1 MANKVKN
8 DPSAGSGQENEKKG
22 SYLGRLRFDPKLLN
36 SLQAKY
42 LSNVRLPI
50 LFILT
55 IIIVG
60 VFALTSIPRRLNPE
74 IKIPIVV
81 VNTILPGAGPEDVES
96 LVTLPLER
104 KLTSV
109 DGLDTI
115 SSVSRESAS
124 TITIT
129 FLSSVDVDEAAK
141 DVQTLVNRVTNLP
154 EDATDPDIITVD
166 FEDQPF
172 WTFAVTSKSDTASLM
187 RFADNLK
194 DEIENVAQVD
204 RVTTSG
210 LIDQTIEVTIDL
222 NRAKEFNINP
232 AEISG
237 LVKTAAKAFPAG
249 SVNSSSSSFALTI
262 NRGIFSLDDI
272 RDLRLNVSGSNVRL
286 GDIATISERSKS
298 GQSGTYVTTKDKTPE
313 RTVQFFVFK
322 KKNADIDKAFQATE
336 PVVNEQIEKYK
347 GQFTL
352 FTVLNTADEITKQ
365 FDELYGE
372 FQTTIFFVFILL
384 LIFLGLRQAI
394 ISTITVPL
402 TFLASFAIINAMG
415 LTLNFLTMFS
425 FLLSLGLLIDDTI
438 VSVAAMTRYYRT
450 GRFTPYQTG
459 LMVWRDFIVPLW
471 STTITTIWAFVP
483 LLLATGIIGE
493 FIKSIPIVVTTTM
506 LSSTTIAV
514 LITIPLMIVFLK
526 PQFPR
531 RVRVLFV
538 VLGLLLI
545 ILVPALV
552 LPRNSLLPLII
563 LAIILTL
570 AITYRVRKDLV
581 TRYRYI
587 IRTNKRAAFVSE
599 KAQGIADHGLINT
612 HYLSDR
618 YKRII
623 DKILVSRRARKRTII
638 AIVVFAVVAYLLVPL
653 GFVKNEFFPKEDAD
667 LLYIGVDLP
676 PGTNSE
682 IVTKEALALSERLKK
697 TPELDYVVTEAGQ
710 VIQPDGNRDSDPD
723 AVLFTLHL
731 RSAEERDLT
740 SGDIAQSVRNSF
752 GDYTAGT
759 FSVVELTGG
768 PPAGADVQVKLLGP
782 DLGIL
787 NQYSD
792 KLVAYL
798 KKQDGLVNVD
808 KSIKPGT
815 SKVVFVPDAT
825 KLADA
830 DLSVNDVG
838 LWLRT
843 YASGFTLDSILFDDE
858 EKDIVFRTNSY
869 DDKTLEELGSIEI
882 PLKTGGTVPLL
893 SLGKF
898 TLETNPTL
906 ITREDEK
913 RTISVFA
920 GVTAGANIPE
930 KNAELLKYAED
941 LNMPTGYEIA
951 TGGVNE
957 ENQKSVTSILQAMV
971 ISFLLIL
978 ITMVIEFGSFRQ
990 ALIAM
995 LIIPISIAGVFYI
1008 FALTRTP
1015 LSFAALIGI
1024 LALFGIVVT
1033 HAIVV
1038 IEKINENRKEGM
1050 PLAEAITDA
1059 AANRLEPV
1067 LLTSLATIVGL
1078 LPITIADPF
1087 WRGLGGAIIAGLLF
1101 SGAIKLF
1108 FVPVLYYNF
1117 YKDSEGNK
1125 KNKRR

>member
-1 MANKVKN
+1 MK
-8 DPSAGSGQENEKKG
+8 NEKG
-22 SYLGRLRFDPKLLN
+22 ASYLSRLQFDPKLLN
-36 SLQAKY
+36 KLHARY
-42 LSNVRLPI
+42 LANPRLPV
-50 LFILT
+50 LFIIT
-55 IIIVG
+55 IIIIG
-60 VFALTSIPRRLNPE
+60 IFALTNIPRRLNPE

-81 VNTILPGAGPEDVES
+81 VNTALPGAGPEDVES

-109 DGLDTI
+109 EGLDTI
-115 SSVSRESAS
+115 NSVSRESVS
-124 TITIT
+124 TISLQ
-129 FLSSVDVDEAAK
+129 FLSSVDADEAAK
-141 DVQTLVNRVTNLP
+141 DVQTLVDRVTNLP
-154 EDATDPDIITVD
+154 EDATDPDILTVD
-166 FEDQPF
+166 FEDQPV
-172 WTFAVTSKSDTASLM
+172 WTFAITSKSDTASLM
-187 RFADNLK
+187 RFSDNLK
-194 DEIENVAQVD
+194 TEIENVAEVD

-210 LIDQTIEVTIDL
+210 LLDQTIEVTLDL
-222 NRAKEFNINP
+222 NKSREFDISP

-249 SVNSSSSSFALTI
+249 SVNSSTSSFALTI

-272 RDLRLNVSGSNVRL
+272 RDLRLNVSGASVRL
-286 GDIATISERSKS
+286 GDIATVSERSKS
-298 GQSGTYVTTKDKTPE
+298 GQQNTYVTTKDKSSE
-313 RTVQFFVFK
+313 RTVQFFVYK
-322 KKNADIDKAFQATE
+322 KKNSDIDKAFEATE
-336 PVVNEQIEKYK
+336 PIVSAQIEKYK
-347 GQFTL
+347 GQFSI
-352 FTVLNTADEITKQ
+352 FTILNTASEITEQ

-372 FQTTIFFVFILL
+372 FQTTILMVFLLL

-415 LTLNFLTMFS
+415 LSLNFLTMFS

-438 VSVAAMTRYYRT
+438 VSVAAMTRYHRT

-526 PQFPR
+526 PVFPR
-531 RVRVLFV
+531 RVKVMFA
-538 VLGLLLI
+538 VLGILGI
-545 ILVPALV
+545 ILVPVLL
-552 LPRNSLLPLII
+552 LPRNSMLPLII
-563 LAIILTL
+563 LFTVLAI
-570 AITYRVRKDLV
+570 AITYRIRRELV
-581 TRYRYI
+581 KRYRHI
-587 IRTNKRAAFVSE
+587 IKTNKKAAIITE
-599 KAQGIADHGLINT
+599 KAQHIADHGIINT

-618 YKRII
+618 YKKII
-623 DKILVSRRARKRTII
+623 DRILVSKNARRRTIV
-638 AIVVFAVVAYLLVPL
+638 AISAFAIIAYLLVPL
-653 GFVKNEFFPKEDAD
+653 GFIKNEFFPKEDAD

-676 PGTNSE
+676 PGTNNQ
-682 IVTKEALALSERLKK
+682 IVDKEALALSKRLQN
-697 TPELDYVVTEAGQ
+697 TEELDYMVTEAGQ
-710 VIQPDGNRDSDPD
+710 VIGSDGSRNADPD
-723 AVLFTLHL
+723 AILFTLHL
-731 RSAEERDLT
+731 NSAEKRDAT
-740 SGDIAQSVRNSF
+740 SSEIAQNVRDSF
-752 GDYTAGT
+752 KDYAVGS

-768 PPAGADVQVKLLGP
+768 PPAGADVQIKLLGP
-782 DLGIL
+782 DLGVL
-787 NQYSD
+787 DQYSD
-792 KLVAYL
+792 RIVAYL
-798 KKQDGLVNVD
+798 KKQNGVINID
-808 KSIKPGT
+808 KSIKSGT
-815 SKVVFVPDAT
+815 SKVVFVPDPT
-825 KLADA
+825 KMSDS

-843 YASGFTLDSILFDDE
+843 YASGFTLDSILFDTE

-882 PLKTGGTVPLL
+882 LLKNGGTVPLL

-906 ITREDEK
+906 ITRENEK

-920 GVTAGANIPE
+920 GVTSGVNIPE
-930 KNAELLKYAED
+930 KNAELLKYAES
-941 LNMPTGYEIA
+941 LNMPSGYEIA

-957 ENQKSVTSILQAMV
+957 ENEKSVNSILQAMV

-995 LIIPISIAGVFYI
+995 LIIPISIAGVLYI

-1050 PLAEAITDA
+1050 ELGNAITDA

-1101 SGAIKLF
+1101 SGVIKLF
-1108 FVPVLYYNF
+1108 FVPVMYYNWF
-1117 YKDSEGNK
+1117 NVEKKNRNK
-1125 KNKRR
+1125 K